1 MKKGIGYHPK
11 ESRKSESSCHGSG
24 MGFLQL
30 ERQISWMRG
39 EAYTFTAAS
48 VGEVQRALG

>member
-1 MKKGIGYHPK
+1 MKKVIGCHPK

-39 EAYTFTAAS
+39 AYTFTAAF